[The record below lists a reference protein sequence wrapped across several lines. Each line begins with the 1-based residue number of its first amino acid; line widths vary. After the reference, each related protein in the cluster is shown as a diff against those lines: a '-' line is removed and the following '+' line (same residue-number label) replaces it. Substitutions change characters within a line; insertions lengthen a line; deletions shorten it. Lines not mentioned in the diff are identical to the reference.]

1 MAGPDPK
8 NGSRLRKPHL
18 CLQDGRA
25 RLGAHHRGRARKG
38 GEAREIAKTTL
49 GELLT
54 RYRNEV
60 VVHKRARD
68 TETRRIDRLLRD
80 PVSTVSLASLDAT
93 VLAAFR
99 DRRTRDGVRT
109 CRYDLVLIRHALHLA
124 RTEWGYALPLNPVDG
139 IRKPPLPAS
148 RERRLDQGEF
158 AALRAASSRGTNPWI
173 WPMAEL
179 AQLH

>member
-1 MAGPDPK
+1 MAGPDPE
-8 NGSRLRKPHL
+8 NCSRLRKPHL

-80 PVSTVSLASLDAT
+80 SLSNTPLASLDTT
-93 VLAAFR
+93 VLAA
-99 DRRTRDGVRT
+99 

-139 IRKPPLPAS
+139 IRKPPLPAP
-148 RERRLDQGEF
+148 RERRLHRGEF
-158 AALRAASSRGTNPWI
+158 AALRTASSRGTNNPWI